1 MVVAVSV
8 ISLVLLIRSVNHQIE
23 EAYRRMELT
32 AGLHAMD
39 LQSQY
44 GAYYGVVKALAEIM
58 NSYETI
64 LLENRR
70 RQFNN
75 AMRGIMES
83 NPSFVGIYTV
93 WKPGVIDG
101 RDADMVY
108 ESWTDDKGNYIP
120 LYTRTSG
127 SLQLTAYQDSQALL
141 NTLSNVPVISSPI
154 LRQVGGRSVYTVDIT
169 YPIIGG
175 ASAPVGV
182 VGIIVDLSITQR
194 ELEHFKPYEN
204 SGEIML
210 FAHDGVIA
218 AHGDHPD
225 QIGKAFQQA
234 SAEMLGAEGIRS
246 FEEALKNGKPA
257 MVRYGETIT
266 QGYPFYVGAV
276 KTPWMLVADVDIRVV
291 LGPVYGLIAFTGGF
305 ALIAFAATVILVYV
319 LINHAVKPIIEVSLT
334 LKDISDGEGDLTKQ
348 IKVTSKDEVGDLGN
362 YFNLTLGKIKDLV
375 VVIKRQASILFDIG
389 YELAS
394 NMSETAA
401 AINEIT
407 ANIQSIKSRI
417 INQSASVTQTNSTI
431 EQIARNIDKLNSHID
446 RQAESVN
453 RSSSAVEQML
463 ANIQAV
469 TKTLVKNTDNVKV
482 LFEASE
488 AGRGGLQGVAMD
500 IKEIAAESAG
510 LLEINKVME
519 NIAAQTNLLSMNAAI
534 EAAHAGETGKGFAV
548 VAGEIRKL
556 AESSS
561 KQSKTI
567 AEVLTKIKNSIDKI
581 TESTAA
587 VLNRFESIDSGVR
600 LVMNQEEQVR
610 NAMEEQG
617 IGSKQILQSIAE
629 LNEITGVV
637 KHGSEE
643 MLCGS
648 QEIAKE
654 SRNLEQMTQ
663 EIANGMSEM
672 VHGAAQINTAV
683 TQVNVISN
691 RNKETIDVL
700 VREVSRFK
708 VE

>member
-1 MVVAVSV
+1 V
-8 ISLVLLIRSVNHQIE
+8 
-23 EAYRRMELT
+23 
-32 AGLHAMD
+32 
-39 LQSQY
+39 
-44 GAYYGVVKALAEIM
+44 
-58 NSYETI
+58 
-64 LLENRR
+64 
-70 RQFNN
+70 
-75 AMRGIMES
+75 
-83 NPSFVGIYTV
+83 
-93 WKPGVIDG
+93 
-101 RDADMVY
+101 
-108 ESWTDDKGNYIP
+108 
-120 LYTRTSG
+120 
-127 SLQLTAYQDSQALL
+127 
-141 NTLSNVPVISSPI
+141 
-154 LRQVGGRSVYTVDIT
+154 
-169 YPIIGG
+169 
-175 ASAPVGV
+175 
-182 VGIIVDLSITQR
+182 
-194 ELEHFKPYEN
+194 
-204 SGEIML
+204 
-210 FAHDGVIA
+210 
-218 AHGDHPD
+218 
-225 QIGKAFQQA
+225 
-234 SAEMLGAEGIRS
+234 
-246 FEEALKNGKPA
+246 
-257 MVRYGETIT
+257 
-266 QGYPFYVGAV
+266 
-276 KTPWMLVADVDIRVV
+276 
-291 LGPVYGLIAFTGGF
+291 
-305 ALIAFAATVILVYV
+305 
-319 LINHAVKPIIEVSLT
+319 VSLT
-334 LKDISDGEGDLTKQ
+334 LKDISEGEGDLTKQ